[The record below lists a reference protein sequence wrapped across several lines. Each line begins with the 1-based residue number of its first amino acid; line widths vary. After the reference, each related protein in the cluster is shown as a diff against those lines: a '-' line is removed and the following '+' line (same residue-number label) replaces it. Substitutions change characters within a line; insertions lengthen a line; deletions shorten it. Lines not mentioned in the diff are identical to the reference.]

1 MTVELVLEWQSV
13 GELTGIGTTT
23 TAAAVRGGFDGRG
36 HGVGVQ
42 SVAEGRSHLSHVP
55 AGGVALPVQLLGDN
69 LVRDTA
75 IVTTTTTIG
84 AAAAAAATVTTTAAI
99 AASDAR
105 LGCALSYWFVN
116 IVSALLRSVRGGI
129 EAVGAATAGSE
140 CRKGSF

>member
-84 AAAAAAATVTTTAAI
+84 AAAAATVTTTAAV

-140 CRKGSF
+140 RRKGSF

>member
-84 AAAAAAATVTTTAAI
+84 AAAAATTVTTTAAV

-140 CRKGSF
+140 RRKGSF